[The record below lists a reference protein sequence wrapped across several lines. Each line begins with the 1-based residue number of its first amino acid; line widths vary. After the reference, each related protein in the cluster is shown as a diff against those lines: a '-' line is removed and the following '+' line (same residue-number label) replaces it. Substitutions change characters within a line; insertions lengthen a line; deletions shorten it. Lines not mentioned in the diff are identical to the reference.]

1 MDVLRQLQERMFR
14 KITVTNISFNWVLIG
29 WSFKNQRFDR
39 SIWSP
44 IGSND
49 APDLELSWLHM
60 DTVTIKDHRTWF
72 DVSRKLLKPFWS
84 ELQGPEVICSE
95 LSPEQSQ
102 DLGPVFINDRDI
114 HPLMN
119 GLTNSEV
126 YGDYLGSP
134 ARNQFVW

>member
-49 APDLELSWLHM
+49 VPDLELSWLHM
-60 DTVTIKDHRTWF
+60 DTVTTKDHRTWF
-72 DVSRKLLKPFWS
+72 YVSRKLLKPFWS
-84 ELQGPEVICSE
+84 ELQGPEVICSKFIPIE
-95 LSPEQSQ
+95 PQ
-102 DLGPVFINDRDI
+102 DLGPMFINDRDI